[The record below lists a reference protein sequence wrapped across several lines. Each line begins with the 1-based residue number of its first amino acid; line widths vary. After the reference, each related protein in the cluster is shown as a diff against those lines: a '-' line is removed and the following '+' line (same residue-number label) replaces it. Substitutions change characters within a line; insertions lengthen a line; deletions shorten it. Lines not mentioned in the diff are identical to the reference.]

1 MKKHLFKFL
10 AVFLSV
16 LIAVMSFPLSA
27 FATSINGT
35 NGQKETQTSSNIRK
49 DTYEIIELRDEYV
62 KQFKQQDGTIFAI
75 QYSDPVHYLD
85 ANGKWADI
93 DNTLSPSGNEF
104 SIPNAKVKFAKKITG
119 NESVFTL
126 HSGNRKIEIGLINS
140 VKKTAGKVQSVDSY
154 SNVNA
159 TELEER
165 NSILAKVDEKKYI
178 RVFRE
183 QEKDYVWESITPI
196 ICEGDV
202 VGAVIL
208 LSSDEKEKFTKLEQK
223 LGACAAGFLG
233 KQME

>member
-1 MKKHLFKFL
+1 MYVGLMTWDVWSFRKKYEEHLESGRAIHWK
-10 AVFLSV
+10 S
-16 LIAVMSFPLSA
+16 S
-27 FATSINGT
+27 
-35 NGQKETQTSSNIRK
+35 QTEEG
-49 DTYEIIELRDEYV
+49 EIILKNILHWGACSICRYV
-62 KQFKQQDGTIFAI
+62 CRQ
-75 QYSDPVHYLD
+75 P
-85 ANGKWADI
+85 GKEAGCLVCICDM
-93 DNTLSPSGNEF
+93 DQVVAASGNGRKEVQEKYI
-104 SIPNAKVKFAKKITG
+104 SKVLQG
-119 NESVFTL
+119 
-126 HSGNRKIEIGLINS
+126 
-140 VKKTAGKVQSVDSY
+140 
-154 SNVNA
+154 
-159 TELEER
+159 ELEER